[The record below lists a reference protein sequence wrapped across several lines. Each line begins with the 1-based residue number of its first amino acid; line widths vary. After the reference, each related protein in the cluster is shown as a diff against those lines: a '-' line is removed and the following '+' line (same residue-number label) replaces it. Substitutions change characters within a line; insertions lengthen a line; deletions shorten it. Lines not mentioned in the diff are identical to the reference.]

1 MISKT
6 KKNAIEEK
14 ILNGYLLSDIV
25 QTEKVS
31 ISTIKRIKNGLVQTN
46 PQLAEVIDN
55 NKYNKKHVDLS
66 LIHI

>member
-55 NKYNKKHVDLS
+55 NK
-66 LIHI
+66 